1 MRIYTVG
8 HSTRSLEELIA
19 LLQEHGIE
27 VLADIRS
34 FPSSQR
40 FPHFHKDSLSQQ
52 LPKAG
57 IAYHWLG
64 RALGGYR
71 KQDDPNSPHSALR
84 SRGLRNYA
92 DHMSSEEFRAGI
104 DQLIGLAS
112 EKAVAIMCAERLWW
126 RCHRSLTSDYLT
138 ACRDSEVLHILEPGK
153 IEPHRQNRCARLVA
167 GDLLYDV
174 HDEQRKLL

>member
-19 LLQEHGIE
+19 LLREHGIE
-27 VLADIRS
+27 ALADIRS
-34 FPSSQR
+34 SPSSQR

-52 LPKAG
+52 LPKVG

-64 RALGGYR
+64 KELGGYR
-71 KQDDPNSPHSALR
+71 KQSDPKSPHVALR
-84 SRGLRNYA
+84 SRGFRNYA

-104 DQLIGLAS
+104 DQLSGLTG

-126 RCHRSLTSDYLT
+126 RCHRSLTSDYLA
-138 ACRDSEVLHILEPGK
+138 ACRECDVLHIVE
-153 IEPHRQNRCARLVA
+153 A
-167 GDLLYDV
+167 
-174 HDEQRKLL
+174 

>member
-19 LLQEHGIE
+19 LLRENGVE
-27 VLADIRS
+27 ALADIRS

-40 FPHFHKDSLSQQ
+40 FPHFHKDALSQK

-64 RALGGYR
+64 KALGGYR
-71 KQDDPNSPHSALR
+71 KQGNPNSPHSALR
-84 SRGLRNYA
+84 SRGFRNYA
-92 DHMSSEEFRAGI
+92 DHMSSQEFRAGI
-104 DQLIGLAS
+104 DQLIGLGS

-126 RCHRSLTSDYLT
+126 RCHRSLTSDFL
-138 ACRDSEVLHILEPGK
+138 AGCGNCEILHIAEPGK
-153 IEPHRQNRCARLVA
+153 TEPHRQNRCARLVA
-167 GDLLYDV
+167 GELLYDV
-174 HDEQRKLL
+174 KDEQGKLF